1 MIGCNHDHSL
11 FYQRPR
17 QPGLAAIVATAAVA
31 DDHQWKMSGCWRGV
45 WQSRDACKYRP
56 AANLLQLALSVC
68 GVIDAGDQ
76 WAIAVIKRLQAAG
89 NLPGRG
95 GGDTAKQQTQDPE
108 IFHNYSFKGENQTMA
123 SALSWRDLDR
133 DPGR

>member
-1 MIGCNHDHSL
+1 
-11 FYQRPR
+11 
-17 QPGLAAIVATAAVA
+17 
-31 DDHQWKMSGCWRGV
+31 
-45 WQSRDACKYRP
+45 
-56 AANLLQLALSVC
+56 LQLALSVC

-76 WAIAVIKRLQAAG
+76 WAIAVIKRLQAAS

-108 IFHNYSFKGENQTMA
+108 LFHNCSFKGENQTMA